1 LAIMYR
7 HDYQQTDM
15 PMLPARTS
23 MRQAAFWVLLHTAV
37 TGLAAI
43 ALAAVSRLGWLY
55 LLPVAVLTAVW
66 LWRNVR
72 LLSQPTPARSRSLFM
87 LSNIY
92 LMVVLLLIC
101 LTTVLA

>member
-1 LAIMYR
+1 MLYR
-7 HDYQQTDM
+7 DEYRRADM

-23 MRQAAFWVLLHTAV
+23 MRQSAFWVLLHTAA

-43 ALAAVSRLGWLY
+43 ALTAVSQLGWLY
-55 LLPVAVLTAVW
+55 LLPVVGLTAVW

-72 LLSQPTPARSRSLFM
+72 LLLQPTPTRARSLFM

-92 LMVVLLLIC
+92 LMVILLLVC
-101 LTTVLA
+101 LTTVLT